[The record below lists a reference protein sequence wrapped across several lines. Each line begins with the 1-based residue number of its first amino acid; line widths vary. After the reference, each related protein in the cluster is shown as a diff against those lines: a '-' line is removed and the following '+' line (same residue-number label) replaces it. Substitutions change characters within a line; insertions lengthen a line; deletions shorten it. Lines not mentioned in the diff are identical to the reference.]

1 MSSWVVVL
9 LLLVATIAVIAV
21 LYFVL
26 QAIKAEEARQVKR
39 EKVTRVVRS
48 PDGKKLNLNTK
59 VLENFLNQA
68 DDYYI
73 QAFQRS
79 NIEYFLPYCT
89 VSLAMSLNNR
99 IIYCNDKVFGL
110 KEHRRRVWTIVSINE
125 DSLVVQKNITFDTI
139 KERGK
144 RGYITYADP
153 IRENWTIGVN
163 PSRFQVLE
171 VKDAA

>member
-1 MSSWVVVL
+1 MSGWVITL
-9 LLLVATIAVIAV
+9 LLLITTIVIIV
-21 LYFVL
+21 ILYFVL
-26 QAIKAEEARQVKR
+26 QAIKDEEIRKAKR
-39 EKVTRVVRS
+39 EKITRVVRS

-59 VLENFLNQA
+59 VLENFLDQA

-73 QAFQRS
+73 RAFQRS

-89 VSLAMSLNNR
+89 VSLAMALNNK

-110 KEHRRRVWTIVSINE
+110 KEHRRRVWTIVSVNE
-125 DSLVVQKNITFDTI
+125 DSLVVRKNITFDLI
-139 KERGK
+139 KERGR

-153 IRENWTIGVN
+153 ICEDWTVGVN

-171 VKDAA
+171 VIERA

>member
-1 MSSWVVVL
+1 MNGWVAAL
-9 LLLVATIAVIAV
+9 LLLVVTVVIAV
-21 LYFVL
+21 VCYFAL
-26 QAIKAEEARQVKR
+26 KAIKAEEARQVRK

-79 NIEYFLPYCT
+79 NVEYFLPYCT

-110 KEHRRRVWTIVSINE
+110 KEHRKRSWRIVAINE
-125 DSLVVQKNITFDTI
+125 DSIVVRKDITFDTI
-139 KERGK
+139 KDRGK

-153 IRENWTIGVN
+153 IHEHWTIGVN